1 MASRGGPVL
10 QHVCVL
16 GKCLLNMFFGV
27 FTTRENG
34 SWNANISDVTPSSSL
49 PSVSIAAVN
58 CTSGSGHWWNFGR
71 IQVVYW
77 PDGCSH

>member
-1 MASRGGPVL
+1 
-10 QHVCVL
+10 
-16 GKCLLNMFFGV
+16 MFFGV
-27 FTTRENG
+27 FTTKENG

-71 IQVVYW
+71 IQVARW
-77 PDGCSH
+77 LQSLTSEECQCGTESTSLDLT

>member
-1 MASRGGPVL
+1 M

-77 PDGCSH
+77 PVRSVSVAQSLLV